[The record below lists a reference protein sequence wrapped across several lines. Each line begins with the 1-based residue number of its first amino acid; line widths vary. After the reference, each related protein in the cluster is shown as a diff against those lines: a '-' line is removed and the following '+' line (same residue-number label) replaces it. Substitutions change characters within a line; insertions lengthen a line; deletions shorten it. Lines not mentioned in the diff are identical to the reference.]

1 MITLGYSS
9 LPHRYPRIDP
19 HLSRRYCLLA
29 DLVARP
35 PCHPFARDVT
45 RYVLRLCEGL
55 LQSFW
60 RGSSNLKRAVISG
73 NVHRSRHSLN
83 ADTIREM
90 HRAFRKGGR
99 AAINKVM
106 KRGLR
111 CSLSCW
117 FC

>member
-1 MITLGYSS
+1 MRGSS
-9 LPHRYPRIDP
+9 N
-19 HLSRRYCLLA
+19 
-29 DLVARP
+29 
-35 PCHPFARDVT
+35 
-45 RYVLRLCEGL
+45 
-55 LQSFW
+55 SFW

-73 NVHRSRHSLN
+73 NVHRSHHSLN

-106 KRGLR
+106 KRSLR